1 MRENCETSS
10 TDTSPLPW
18 KELEDRLRNGS
29 NPVEVAG
36 YGRESTHKGYLSW
49 MLDTSHWP
57 AAPQALRLL
66 LERATW
72 PGEED
77 LRRAMVWFQTLP
89 DQFQCGCEKPV
100 GGRKVDLLV
109 PTNDG
114 TSPDLPIELKVDSG
128 PGDKQF
134 EEMSE
139 ARRGQPALVLLLGTA
154 AIRDKTPDFGDKT
167 TGFGV
172 FGILRPKAILDAW
185 RNLQGPQPVS
195 DWIQALEHE
204 VLRLGHPFDLP
215 REYQQQRD
223 QDLGRL
229 GYRSDKHIWYAR
241 LAAVRDVMTTASPFG
256 APWTLYDGGY
266 NAVLN
271 LSECQW
277 SWVTVAAGVKAYWE
291 FNDDNLVLKVEQREA
306 DAAARAW
313 LSQYQQQAASIT
325 SPHGPKA
332 RPKKA
337 KAGSTWISVLSWRI
351 TFRDPHQVA
360 ADAIEIIRA
369 FSKYLVP
376 A

>member
-1 MRENCETSS
+1 MRRNDDTSS
-10 TDTSPLPW
+10 SDTSPLPW
-18 KELEDRLRNGS
+18 KEMEDRLRNGS

-49 MLDTSHWP
+49 MLNTSHWP
-57 AAPQALRLL
+57 GARQALRLL
-66 LERATW
+66 LERAIW

-77 LRRAMVWFQTLP
+77 RQRAMMWFQTLP

-109 PTNDG
+109 AANDDG

-134 EEMSE
+134 AEMSK
-139 ARRGQPALVLLLGTA
+139 ARNGRPALVLLLGTG
-154 AIRDKTPDFGDKT
+154 AIRDEPE
-167 TGFGV
+167 GFGV

-185 RNLQGPQPVS
+185 RDLQGPQPVS

-215 REYQQQRD
+215 REYQRRD

-256 APWTLYDGGY
+256 APWTLYDAGY
-266 NAVLN
+266 NTVLN
-271 LSECQW
+271 LSLCRW
-277 SWVTVAAGVKAYWE
+277 SQVTVAAGVKAYWE
-291 FNDDNLVLKVEQREA
+291 FNDGNLVLKVEQREA
-306 DAAARAW
+306 DAPARAW
-313 LSQYQQQAASIT
+313 LSQYQQKAASIPC
-325 SPHGPKA
+325 PHRPEA

-337 KAGSTWISVLSWRI
+337 KAGSRWISVLSWKI
-351 TFRDPHQVA
+351 TFRDPHHVA
-360 ADAIEIIRA
+360 ADAIEIIGA

>member
-1 MRENCETSS
+1 MRENGETPS

-18 KELEDRLRNGS
+18 KKIEDRLRNGS

-49 MLDTSHWP
+49 MLNTSHWP
-57 AAPQALRLL
+57 GARQALRLL

-77 LRRAMVWFQTLP
+77 LQRAMVWFQTLP

-109 PTNDG
+109 ATNEETG
-114 TSPDLPIELKVDSG
+114 PDLPIELKVDSG

-134 EEMSE
+134 AEMSKS
-139 ARRGQPALVLLLGTA
+139 RNGQPALVLLLGTG
-154 AIRDKTPDFGDKT
+154 AIRDEPV
-167 TGFGV
+167 GFGV
-172 FGILRPKAILDAW
+172 FGILRPTAILNAW
-185 RNLQGPQPVS
+185 RDLQGPQPVS

-215 REYQQQRD
+215 REYQQRD

-241 LAAVRDVMTTASPFG
+241 LAAVRAVMTTVSPFG

-291 FNDDNLVLKVEQREA
+291 FNDGNLVLKVEQREA

-325 SPHGPKA
+325 CPHGPNA
-332 RPKKA
+332 RPKEA
-337 KAGSTWISVLSWRI
+337 KAGSTWISVLSWEI
-351 TFRDPHQVA
+351 NFRDPHQVA